1 MACAAPLHRG
11 PEQEESEWLTSMKP
25 EPFMLQKKGAVRARL
40 RGVGFLA
47 KKPGPHD
54 STHLAPHHSAE

>member
-1 MACAAPLHRG
+1 MACPVLLHRD
-11 PEQEESEWLTSMKP
+11 PEYEESEWLTSMKP
-25 EPFMLQKKGAVRARL
+25 EPFMLKNGVVRARL
-40 RGVGFLA
+40 RGIGVLA